1 MMIYEIF
8 STFGKYK
15 IEKMTNRK
23 EYVCQ
28 ATLIAE
34 QLFCLD
40 FSGISTI

>member
-1 MMIYEIF
+1 MKYLVP
-8 STFGKYK
+8 FGKYK
-15 IEKMTNRK
+15 IEKMTNRKK